1 MLLCKKFGLDPIKVS
16 LSVMEITR
24 TFDEKILRAAWLIRK
39 GIGGFDAYHD
49 SFSEGEIISSDHV
62 YDNLGIK
69 RIRLE
74 DPSFF

>member
-1 MLLCKKFGLDPIKVS
+1 
-16 LSVMEITR
+16 MEITR